1 MGVRISPK
9 GQDDRTKMEDIFK
22 EYLAK
27 NGGSSFSQNNQDQL
41 VLSLL
46 GESPGFFVEFGADDG
61 IALSNTYTLEKKF
74 NWNGILCEAS
84 KVSQEKLVN
93 NRDCYID
100 FNCVTDKSGEVVTF
114 IETGM
119 GLSSMEK
126 YAYDDMWADKRK
138 EGYSYEVPTI
148 SLLDLLNKYDAPDII
163 DYLSIDTEGSELDIL
178 TAYDFS
184 RIFKVITVEHNYTDN
199 REKIHDLLASKGYV
213 RIMENLSKW
222 DDWYVHKLA
231 ILFD

>member
-1 MGVRISPK
+1 
-9 GQDDRTKMEDIFK
+9 MENLFN
-22 EYLAK
+22 EYLAE
-27 NGGSSFSQNNQDQL
+27 NGESSFSQNNQDKL

-61 IALSNTYTLEKKF
+61 VTLSNTFLLERDF
-74 NWNGILCEAS
+74 NWKGIVCEPS
-84 KVSQEKLVN
+84 IVSREKLIAS
-93 NRDCYID
+93 RDCYID
-100 FNCVTDKSGEVVTF
+100 LNCVTDKSGEVVSF
-114 IETGM
+114 IETGR

-126 YAYDDMWADKRK
+126 YAYDDMWADTRK
-138 EGYSYEVPTI
+138 EGYAYEVPTI
-148 SLLDLLNKYDAPDII
+148 SLLDLLNKYNAPEVIE
-163 DYLSIDTEGSELDIL
+163 YLSIDTEGSELDIL

-199 REKIHDLLASKGYV
+199 REKIHDLLTSKGYV
-213 RIMENLSKW
+213 RIMEDLSKW

>member
-1 MGVRISPK
+1 
-9 GQDDRTKMEDIFK
+9 MENFFN
-22 EYLAK
+22 EYLAE
-27 NGGSSFSQNNQDQL
+27 NGESSFSQNNQDKL

-61 IALSNTYTLEKKF
+61 VTLSNTFLLERDF
-74 NWNGILCEAS
+74 NWKGIVCEPS
-84 KVSQEKLVN
+84 IVSREKLIAS
-93 NRDCYID
+93 RDCYID
-100 FNCVTDKSGEVVTF
+100 LNCVTDKSGEVVSF
-114 IETGM
+114 IETGR
-119 GLSSMEK
+119 GLSSIEK
-126 YAYDDMWADKRK
+126 YAYDDMWADTRK
-138 EGYSYEVPTI
+138 EGYAYEVTTI
-148 SLLDLLNKYDAPDII
+148 SLLDLLNKYDAPDVI

-199 REKIHDLLASKGYV
+199 REKIHDLLISKGYV
-213 RIMENLSKW
+213 RIMEDLSKW

>member
-1 MGVRISPK
+1 
-9 GQDDRTKMEDIFK
+9 MENIFN

-27 NGGSSFSQNNQDQL
+27 SGESTFSQNNQDKL

-46 GESPGFFVEFGADDG
+46 GEHPGFFVEFGADDG
-61 IALSNTYTLEKKF
+61 ITLSNTYALEKSF
-74 NWNGILCEAS
+74 NWIGIVCEPS
-84 KVSQEKLVN
+84 MVSRQKLIE
-93 NRDCYID
+93 NRQCHID
-100 FNCVTDKSGEVVTF
+100 FNCVTDKTGDVVTF
-114 IETGM
+114 IETGK

-126 YAYDDMWADKRK
+126 YAYDDMWADIRK

-148 SLLDLLNKYDAPDII
+148 SLTDLLNKYDAPNII

-184 RIFKVITVEHNYTDN
+184 RIFKVITVEHNYTNN
-199 REKIHDLLASKGYV
+199 REKIYDLLTSKGYT

-222 DDWYVHKLA
+222 DDWYVHELYV
-231 ILFD
+231 

>member
-1 MGVRISPK
+1 
-9 GQDDRTKMEDIFK
+9 MEDIFK

-27 NGGSSFSQNNQDQL
+27 NGESSFSQNNQDQL

-61 IALSNTYTLEKKF
+61 VTLSNTFILEKAF
-74 NWNGILCEAS
+74 NWNGIVCEPS
-84 KVSQEKLVN
+84 IVSREKLIAS
-93 NRDCYID
+93 RDCYID
-100 FNCVTDKSGEVVTF
+100 LNCVTDKSGEVVTF
-114 IETGM
+114 IETGR

-126 YAYDDMWADKRK
+126 YAYDDMWTDQRK

-148 SLLDLLNKYDAPDII
+148 SLLDLLNKYNAPDII

-184 RIFKVITVEHNYTDN
+184 KVFKVITIEHNYTKN
-199 REKIHDLLASKGYV
+199 RDKIYDLLTSKGYI

-222 DDWYVHKLA
+222 DDWYIHESLPVS
-231 ILFD
+231 DQNQ